1 MGMNQEEITAVNI
14 LQNNFN
20 KFSVID
26 IFGNNTINT
35 ININFY
41 DNICKKVFNKM
52 ETVCHEN
59 AERLFSSTL
68 IDFRSFRTSCSD
80 FIQRTCSRKI
90 TAHTFAAVGSELEGL
105 YSNSS
110 PSVLSTIEKKD
121 AYAVEVLLKA
131 LLVYARYLQQQQQ
144 EVAATTLATA
154 TLPPSY
160 STFAVFQSECLSS
173 DDNEM
178 GYLLTFRAM
187 MRTALE
193 VIPARRNK
201 MLLIAICALLE
212 GSGRIYITG
221 GTQSSAT
228 SRRMIIFEQ
237 ESGLRSVSH
246 LSRNQMTGND
256 KKSLVVCG
264 CGAIILRRT
273 LWKHVRSL
281 KHKNFAIK
289 LSQHDR

>member
-1 MGMNQEEITAVNI
+1 
-14 LQNNFN
+14 
-20 KFSVID
+20 
-26 IFGNNTINT
+26 
-35 ININFY
+35 
-41 DNICKKVFNKM
+41 
-52 ETVCHEN
+52 
-59 AERLFSSTL
+59 
-68 IDFRSFRTSCSD
+68 
-80 FIQRTCSRKI
+80 
-90 TAHTFAAVGSELEGL
+90 
-105 YSNSS
+105 
-110 PSVLSTIEKKD
+110 
-121 AYAVEVLLKA
+121 
-131 LLVYARYLQQQQQ
+131 
-144 EVAATTLATA
+144 
-154 TLPPSY
+154 
-160 STFAVFQSECLSS
+160 
-173 DDNEM
+173 M

-237 ESGLRSVSH
+237 ESGVRSVSH
-246 LSRNQMTGND
+246 LSRNQMTEND

-281 KHKNFAIK
+281 KHKNFVFLKFPLRTDESVEI
-289 LSQHDR
+289 SS